1 VRDGGHA
8 IDDNEDS
15 GYGIIR
21 SGRGRGIELVGDSD
35 GQNDP
40 DPGGRHWTAVPGFQ
54 TSPQMK
60 DRPMERMFTV
70 ETTLTGGLAELYA
83 SVLEEFERMSEIPL
97 SEVNRTLLQTG
108 VIQHLVMMRGL
119 GLLDEEKA
127 DLLETLIEKVAGDT
141 IMWELIKVSQRFWE
155 QSQGSSGSVNLE
167 A

>member
-1 VRDGGHA
+1 
-8 IDDNEDS
+8 
-15 GYGIIR
+15 
-21 SGRGRGIELVGDSD
+21 
-35 GQNDP
+35 
-40 DPGGRHWTAVPGFQ
+40 
-54 TSPQMK
+54 
-60 DRPMERMFTV
+60 MERMFTV

-97 SEVNRTLLQTG
+97 SEVNRTLLQIG
-108 VIQHLVMMRGL
+108 VIQHLVMMCGL